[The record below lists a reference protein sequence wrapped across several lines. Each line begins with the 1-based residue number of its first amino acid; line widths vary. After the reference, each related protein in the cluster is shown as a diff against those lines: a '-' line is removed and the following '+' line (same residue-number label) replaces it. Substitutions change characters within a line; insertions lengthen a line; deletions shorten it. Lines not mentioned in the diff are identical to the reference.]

1 MTREDFEDYFAS
13 FQRGDFDGFSKYYA
27 DDVTLTLAGGLKV
40 LEGKKAIIDFYRHV
54 LSRIRE
60 KLEIT
65 WMLMTEDGIAVEIK
79 TEFIALEDWPD
90 FMVRPMRKGE
100 SARTISFAHYTI
112 KNGKF
117 SDIRACRY
125 GMW

>member
-1 MTREDFEDYFAS
+1 MTREDFEDYFAC
-13 FQRGDFDGFSKYYA
+13 FQRGDFPGFTKYYA
-27 DDVTLTLAGGLKV
+27 DDVKLTLAGGLKV
-40 LEGKKAIIDFYRHV
+40 LHGKQAIIDFYKEV
-54 LSRIRE
+54 LARIQE

-65 WMLMTEDGIAVEIK
+65 WFIMTADGVAAEVK
-79 TEFIALEDWPD
+79 TEFVALEDWPD

-112 KNGKF
+112 TNGKF
-117 SDIRACRY
+117 SEIRACRY